1 MKVIH
6 ITVVFAAY
14 YFLLSE
20 YDASV
25 YLVAGQRTSAYF
37 ITGHCGGTG
46 VGNQINNEIEENDQK
61 KEYTDM
67 RRTAP
72 FIPPSLRGG
81 MSVLPLEF

>member
-1 MKVIH
+1 MKVID
-6 ITVVFAAY
+6 ITVVFTSY

-20 YDASV
+20 HYTCV
-25 YLVAGQRTSAYF
+25 YLVAGQRTSADF

-67 RRTAP
+67 RRAAP